1 MIYLRA
7 LHQNTSISVRIVNAK
22 TKVAPLAGATIPR
35 LELCGAL
42 LLVRLLSTV
51 ARDLNIPTEH
61 LYAWCDSSAVLGWIK
76 SAPSKMKTYVS
87 NRVQKLVELV
97 PPGQWRYVSIN
108 HNPADHAS
116 RGLSPRR
123 LIACDLWWQGPA
135 WLKLS
140 PAEWP
145 LRQDLD
151 RNKTL
156 PELKATALI
165 VRSPTGMD
173 LWNIYSTFQRLL
185 TITTWC
191 KRFLQNSR
199 NVNAIKESHLTDL
212 ELESS
217 RVLLLHLSQQLSYPT
232 ELEQLMKGKPIAR
245 SSSLRFLCPL
255 LGEDGLL
262 RVGGRIEKSEQSY
275 NFNHPIILHK
285 HSTITRLLHSS
296 ASTYR
301 CHSCWASYY
310 AVYFG

>member
-1 MIYLRA
+1 
-7 LHQNTSISVRIVNAK
+7 
-22 TKVAPLAGATIPR
+22 
-35 LELCGAL
+35 
-42 LLVRLLSTV
+42 
-51 ARDLNIPTEH
+51 
-61 LYAWCDSSAVLGWIK
+61 
-76 SAPSKMKTYVS
+76 MKTYVS

-97 PPGQWRYVSIN
+97 PPGQSRYVSTN

-116 RGLSPRR
+116 RGLSPRC
-123 LIACDLWWQGPA
+123 LVACDLWWQGPA

-140 PAEWP
+140 PAKWP

-173 LWNIYSTFQRLL
+173 LWNRYSTFQKLL
-185 TITTWC
+185 TITAWC

-199 NVNAIKESHLTDL
+199 SFNAIKESRLTGL

-217 RVLLLHLSQQLSYPT
+217 RILLLHVSQQLSYLT

-262 RVGGRIEKSEQSY
+262 RRIQESEQSY

-285 HSTITRLLHSS
+285 HSTITRLLALQVHTDATHAGPHTMLSILAEDFYVVGIKS
-296 ASTYR
+296 LLWQISRNCVIFQKAYVRVAERMGLLPIT
-301 CHSCWASYY
+301 
-310 AVYFG
+310 